1 MVSLPLPRTPDPA
14 DAPPLRWGILAP
26 GGIAGSFVQAL
37 SRHTRQE
44 VVACG
49 SRSLER
55 ARSFAREHGVARA
68 YGSYEQLVADPAVDA
83 VYVASPHHRHAE
95 QALLAIAAGKHVLV
109 EKAFTRNAA
118 EARAV
123 VAAAQ
128 ASGLTV
134 MEAMWTRFLP
144 HVDVI
149 RRVLSDGLLGEVET
163 LVADHGQWFAPDPR
177 HRLYDPDAAGG
188 ALLDLG
194 VYPVSFASFVL
205 GAPGRV
211 TAVGTKAFTGVD
223 RQVSAVLD
231 RYQESAATALVTTTL
246 AAATP
251 VTASVSGSQAR
262 LEVPGPFYV
271 PQAVR
276 LVTRSG
282 ESVESGAPT
291 IRGHEGLCFEAAH
304 FATLVAEQRP
314 ESPLLPLDETL
325 AIMET
330 LDDVRAQVGVVY
342 PGEAG

>member
-1 MVSLPLPRTPDPA
+1 MTDPI
-14 DAPPLRWGILAP
+14 RWGLLGA
-26 GGIAGSFVQAL
+26 GGIAGVFAENL
-37 SRHTRQE
+37 LTEGLTIRA
-44 VVACG
+44 VA
-49 SRSLER
+49 
-55 ARSFAREHGVARA
+55 ARDGAKARA
-68 YGSYEQLVADPAVDA
+68 FADRFGILTAHAGYEALVHDPDVDA
-83 VYVASPHHRHAE
+83 IYVATTHNFHAE
-95 QALLAIAAGKHVLV
+95 HALLAIGAGKPVLV
-109 EKAFTRNAA
+109 EKAFT
-118 EARAV
+118 V
-123 VAAAQ
+123 TAAQ
-128 ASGLTV
+128 AREVADAARARGV
-134 MEAMWTRFLP
+134 FAMEAMWTRFLP